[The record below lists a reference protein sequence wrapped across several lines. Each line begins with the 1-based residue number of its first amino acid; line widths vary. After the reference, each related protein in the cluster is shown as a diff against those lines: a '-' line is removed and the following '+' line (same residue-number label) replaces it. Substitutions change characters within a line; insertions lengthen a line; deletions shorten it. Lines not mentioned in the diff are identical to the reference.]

1 MALGRPAPM
10 GMQEAR
16 NRTSRT
22 ALCFC
27 ATWGPRSLF
36 QALRLVP
43 FHSRRS
49 RQRSGGLTSTTSFL
63 LCPNLSSTRGGDA
76 PLVVRVRPLSPSAPL
91 LERRARGRDYACIRG
106 LPRDKGI
113 AEAEHGYACA
123 ESNAEGPASS
133 ARLDT
138 GIRLSAPLGRPS
150 FPRTCR

>member
-49 RQRSGGLTSTTSFL
+49 RQRSGGLTSTTSFV
-63 LCPNLSSTRGGDA
+63 LCPNLSSTGGGFLDPQHSISRLTSPPDRIEA
-76 PLVVRVRPLSPSAPL
+76 WVGFSTFFFFNDSEFHLLSFQWTNALSQLLVSNGQL
-91 LERRARGRDYACIRG
+91 RDVG
-106 LPRDKGI
+106 
-113 AEAEHGYACA
+113 
-123 ESNAEGPASS
+123 
-133 ARLDT
+133 
-138 GIRLSAPLGRPS
+138 
-150 FPRTCR
+150 